1 MQVAFYLAG
10 EITQVKESIPW
21 VRCASGNVYLM
32 NLGDAPSLN
41 IWVVKNLLQHL
52 EISNVHLQGL
62 QLQFYLFYSIHQF
75 NVEGPDA
82 KQSSSVVTL
91 VQTPKSIHW
100 VSDSI
105 SDSDKTLFTIY
116 IPTQLMC
123 LINGKPAIFLVK
135 TYPVRR

>member
-1 MQVAFYLAG
+1 MNSVH
-10 EITQVKESIPW
+10 
-21 VRCASGNVYLM
+21 LM
-32 NLGDAPSLN
+32 DLRVGPSLN
-41 IWVVKNLLQHL
+41 IWVVKDFLQCL

-123 LINGKPAIFLVK
+123 LINDKPAIFFVK